1 MDVNDKEFAAL
12 TMGGT
17 RHSSG
22 VNGWRSSGDA
32 WTMRPLGGMPLVC
45 GDVPHEPAA
54 DLNTVRAEVEAS
66 LVDSMHD
73 APLIGLCIAHI
84 NLLDRS

>member
-1 MDVNDKEFAAL
+1 MDMDDKEFAVL

-45 GDVPHEPAA
+45 GDALREPAA
-54 DLNTVRAEVEAS
+54 DLNTVHTEVEAS
-66 LVDSMHD
+66 LVESMHG
-73 APLIGLCIAHI
+73 APLIGSCIASYR
-84 NLLDRS
+84 LCL